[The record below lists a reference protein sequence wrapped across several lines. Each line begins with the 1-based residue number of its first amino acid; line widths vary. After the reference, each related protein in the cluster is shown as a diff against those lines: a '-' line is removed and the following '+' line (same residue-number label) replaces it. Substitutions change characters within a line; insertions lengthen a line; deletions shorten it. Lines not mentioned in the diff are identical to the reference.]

1 MHVRIG
7 RRANHDKAG
16 IGTAGD
22 GDHILRHRFGQ
33 PNAGIETFRN
43 DIDGTTLQ
51 GQCDVHV
58 GMQHCA
64 ISRIRSC
71 HFMPVVVGLLGIV
84 RSWLVSQP
92 PGFLIIVVASLG
104 TQ

>member
-51 GQCDVHV
+51 GQFDVHV
-58 GMQHCA
+58 GIPPQKVCDDGA
-64 ISRIRSC
+64 QDLVRGALVQIDAKRSRRS
-71 HFMPVVVGLLGIV
+71 
-84 RSWLVSQP
+84 
-92 PGFLIIVVASLG
+92 VAKFVHILHRASNL
-104 TQ
+104 T